1 LTAPA
6 PTPPSAR
13 SPIATLLLLGWTLL
27 IVYASWF
34 PLIGWRWPAG
44 LDVFGWLQLPWPRGH
59 STFDIVANALG
70 YMPLGLLLVLALA
83 RPHDAR
89 WRAVGEATL
98 TAALLSYAMEVGQH
112 LLPQRVPSLLD
123 WLLNTGGAVCGSVL
137 GVVLQRT
144 RTLAWLHDTGHT
156 WFAQRSRSGL
166 ALLAMWPIALL
177 FPTPVALG
185 LGQVGERLREALR
198 RVLLEAD
205 ATEPLLR
212 WLDAAPAPAA
222 RLSPVAEMLA
232 VALGLLGPCLMT
244 YSMARPGPRRI
255 WLALG
260 ATALGFG
267 ITTLSTALNF
277 GPQHALAWCTASSVA
292 GLALGGALAL
302 LSIGTGR
309 RSAAG
314 LGLVVMTA
322 GVALVAQ
329 APSDPYFA
337 ASLHGWEQ
345 GRFIR
350 FHGLAQWVGWW
361 WPYLATLWLLRQ
373 VAARE

>member
-1 LTAPA
+1 
-6 PTPPSAR
+6 
-13 SPIATLLLLGWTLL
+13 
-27 IVYASWF
+27 
-34 PLIGWRWPAG
+34 
-44 LDVFGWLQLPWPRGH
+44 
-59 STFDIVANALG
+59 
-70 YMPLGLLLVLALA
+70 
-83 RPHDAR
+83 
-89 WRAVGEATL
+89 
-98 TAALLSYAMEVGQH
+98 
-112 LLPQRVPSLLD
+112 VPSLLD
-123 WLLNTGGAVCGSVL
+123 WLLNTGGAAFGSAL
-137 GVVLQRT
+137 GVALQRT
-144 RTLAWLHDTGHT
+144 RTLTWLHDTGHT

-185 LGQVGERLREALR
+185 LGQVSERLRDALR
-198 RVLLEAD
+198 HLLVDAD

-212 WLDAAPAPAA
+212 WLDAAPSPLA
-222 RLSPVAEMLA
+222 RLSPVAELFA

-244 YSMARPGPRRI
+244 YSMARPGVRRI

-260 ATALGFG
+260 ATALAFG

-292 GLALGGALAL
+292 GLVLGGALAL

-309 RSAAG
+309 RSAAAVG
-314 LGLVVMTA
+314 LIVMTA

-329 APSDPYFA
+329 APADPYFA

-350 FHGLAQWVGWW
+350 FHGFAQWVGWC

-373 VAARE
+373 VTARE